1 MGQWADREMILFL
14 VATVIKEKETL
25 QRATII
31 LRIIMLMTLNILQ
44 ILTLIIKVRLKIQ
57 NLNKKILV
65 IWKIIRVRLLGIKDI
80 TLPIILVLQ
89 NIKLL
94 TCWMTLNYLVW
105 QARFQRNIQTN
116 INPLTLANSYLI
128 GIIHIRVIGRKAHTI
143 LIIKATQLTL

>member
-1 MGQWADREMILFL
+1 MILFL

-65 IWKIIRVRLLGIKDI
+65 ISKTIRVRLLGIKDI
-80 TLPIILVLQ
+80 TLPILLVLQ

-94 TCWMTLNYLVW
+94 TC
-105 QARFQRNIQTN
+105 
-116 INPLTLANSYLI
+116 
-128 GIIHIRVIGRKAHTI
+128 
-143 LIIKATQLTL
+143 